1 MEEVSMAESAAPE
14 EDSSAKGD
22 SDAERSGDAT
32 RSRGDHDADPAPL
45 DDMLAKIAAYVRG
58 EAEMSIEDY
67 RLLQS
72 MNLAAAERYSG
83 MAEYSAGL
91 VVFAERLQNKFDDM
105 LPQLAQVGS
114 NPHAVP
120 LPREP
125 IPVLTAPAVL
135 TRLATVTDR
144 QS

>member
-1 MEEVSMAESAAPE
+1 MAESAAPE